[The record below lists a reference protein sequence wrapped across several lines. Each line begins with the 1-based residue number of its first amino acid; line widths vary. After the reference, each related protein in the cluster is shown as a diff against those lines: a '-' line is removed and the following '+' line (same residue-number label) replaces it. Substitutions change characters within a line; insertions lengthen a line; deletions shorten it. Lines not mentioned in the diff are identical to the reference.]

1 MSKKELPSE
10 ALFFIMKGKI
20 LISSP
25 SLLTDMIF
33 YKSIILIVDQTDEGI
48 TGFILNRPSD
58 LFMIKEVESSEK
70 IKIDLYYGGPVS
82 SEHFYLLRSEK
93 NYTEIINV
101 YDNLFWGNNLDF
113 LINQVE
119 KGIIKMDDFI
129 LFQGYSGWD
138 LGQLDDE
145 IANDSWIITE
155 KKVKEIF
162 SYKEKNS
169 WNNLIKQFGHKY
181 KLWSNSPDDITLN

>member
-20 LISSP
+20 FISSP

-33 YKSIILIVDQTDEGI
+33 YKSIILIVDQTDEGV

-93 NYTEIINV
+93 IYTEIINV

-113 LINQVE
+113 LINKVE

-129 LFQGYSGWD
+129 LFQGYTGWD

-155 KKVKEIF
+155 KKVEEIF

>member
-82 SEHFYLLRSEK
+82 SEHFYLLRSKK
-93 NYTEIINV
+93 NYTEIINI

-113 LINQVE
+113 LINQIE
-119 KGIIKMDDFI
+119 KGIVKMNDFI
-129 LFQGYSGWD
+129 LFQGYSGWG
-138 LGQLDDE
+138 LKQLDNE

-155 KKVKEIF
+155 KKVEDVLSFK
-162 SYKEKNS
+162 KKNS
-169 WNNLIKQFGHKY
+169 WNNLIKEFGHKY
-181 KLWSNSPDDITLN
+181 RLWSNSPDDITLN

>member
-20 LISSP
+20 FISSP

-33 YKSIILIVDQTDEGI
+33 YKSIILIVDQTDEGV

-58 LFMIKEVESSEK
+58 LFMIKEVKYSEK

-93 NYTEIINV
+93 NFTEIINI
-101 YDNLFWGNNLDF
+101 YDNLFWGINLDF
-113 LINQVE
+113 LINKVE

-155 KKVKEIF
+155 KKVEEIF

>member
-25 SLLTDMIF
+25 NLLTDMIF

-82 SEHFYLLRSEK
+82 SEHFYLLRSKK
-93 NYTEIINV
+93 NYTEIINI

-155 KKVKEIF
+155 KKVEEIF
-162 SYKEKNS
+162 SYIEKNS
-169 WNNLIKQFGHKY
+169 WNNIIKQFGHKY

>member
-1 MSKKELPSE
+1 
-10 ALFFIMKGKI
+10 
-20 LISSP
+20 
-25 SLLTDMIF
+25 MIF

-93 NYTEIINV
+93 IYTEIINV
-101 YDNLFWGNNLDF
+101 YDDLFWGNNLDF

-145 IANDSWIITE
+145 IANNSWIITNKKAEEILITE
-155 KKVKEIF
+155 KKIVGI
-162 SYKEKNS
+162 
-169 WNNLIKQFGHKY
+169 I
-181 KLWSNSPDDITLN
+181 

>member
-82 SEHFYLLRSEK
+82 SEHFYLLRSKK
-93 NYTEIINV
+93 NYTEIINI

-145 IANDSWIITE
+145 IANNSWIITE
-155 KKVKEIF
+155 KKVEEIF
-162 SYKEKNS
+162 SYIEKNS